1 MRRFA
6 CLESDFQVTGV
17 PSVSC
22 PFCWMQGLT
31 RRPAVWRAN
40 AWVGSM
46 DLQGSEISRV
56 WYGAEIS
63 RVCYENRDFAALLKN
78 VKARNPQT
86 VRMDAAAATES
97 IPCRQG

>member
-1 MRRFA
+1 
-6 CLESDFQVTGV
+6 
-17 PSVSC
+17 
-22 PFCWMQGLT
+22 
-31 RRPAVWRAN
+31 
-40 AWVGSM
+40 M

-86 VRMDAAAATES
+86 VRMDAAAAGCHREYPMPTRIACSQSKAEAPS
-97 IPCRQG
+97 SYS